1 MTIKKNRATIGWTF
15 TANYIAVVATVFAML
30 IAGYDRSSADI
41 AVQVFA
47 LLVVVILIA
56 IFGWNYSNA
65 ANLQDQRA
73 LRFYQKYCD
82 ISGELKDEYL
92 AAIQQNKAEKK

>member
-1 MTIKKNRATIGWTF
+1 MITLTF
-15 TANYIAVVATVFAML
+15 TANYVAVVATVFAML

-47 LLVVVILIA
+47 LLTIVTLIVIFVWNFLI
-56 IFGWNYSNA
+56 A

-82 ISGELKDEYL
+82 ISGELRDEYL
-92 AAIQQNKAEKK
+92 TAIQESKTEEKEK

>member
-1 MTIKKNRATIGWTF
+1 MIAWTF
-15 TANYIAVVATVFAML
+15 TANYIAVIATIFAML
-30 IAGYDRSSADI
+30 IAGFDRSNADI

-47 LLVVVILIA
+47 LVIVVILVTVFI
-56 IFGWNYSNA
+56 WNYSAA

-73 LRFYQKYCD
+73 IRFYKKYCD

-92 AAIQQNKAEKK
+92 AAIQEGKAKEK

>member
-1 MTIKKNRATIGWTF
+1 MISLTF
-15 TANYIAVVATVFAML
+15 TANYIAVAATVFAMF
-30 IAGYDRSSADI
+30 IAGYNRSRVDI

-47 LLVVVILIA
+47 LLIIVTLIFA
-56 IFGWNYSNA
+56 FIWNYSRA

-73 LRFYQKYCD
+73 IRFYQKYCD

-92 AAIQQNKAEKK
+92 VALQDSKSKEV